1 MKVADKSMKITS
13 EPVQKKLK
21 KKSIFSPENSSESD
35 NASPPKINAIKTA
48 NNTVKCTK
56 APPKVKT
63 ADPKIKPT
71 VPSRPGKLSH

>member
-1 MKVADKSMKITS
+1 MKVADKSTKITS

-35 NASPPKINAIKTA
+35 NASPPKVNAIKTP

-63 ADPKIKPT
+63 VDPKIKPT
-71 VPSRPGKLSH
+71 IPSRPGKLLH